1 MATAT
6 TTARSTAAST
16 RRAANGTSRQIKSVS
31 RRAASEGQHLQAIAT
46 REARAL
52 TQRAGQM
59 ITSATRATRE
69 HPWTAVG
76 IVAAAGALVGGLLW
90 ARNR

>member
-6 TTARSTAAST
+6 TTAAST
-16 RRAANGTSRQIKSVS
+16 RRAANGTSRQIKAVS
-31 RRAASEGQHLQAIAT
+31 RRAAAEGQHLQAVAK
-46 REARAL
+46 REAQAL

-59 ITSATRATRE
+59 IASATRATRQ